1 MRFPG
6 RRQWAAATL
15 LLLAALAFGAFAQ
28 LPGGDGPKTAS
39 RESTDPLGRNT
50 PRGTV
55 VGFIRAAGRDDAAS
69 AAKYLQ
75 VPEKQRARPE
85 VLVAD
90 LKALMDR
97 YFGQP
102 VTSISDSPEG
112 ALNDALPA
120 DRERVG
126 ALAIG
131 AQKLD
136 VVLVR
141 VPDPQAGLVWLISS
155 ETLAKVPQLRMAIA
169 STWIERTMPAS
180 LLDNEVFGLS
190 LAHWVALAGS
200 LVVPLVVLW
209 LVSAA
214 TMWLARRVVPG
225 PRRHLVEAWYAAIR
239 WPVVVVLA
247 LGIHLMSLPLLGFA
261 LTFRVAYLRV
271 GLIPTVIAFA
281 WLLRRVLKLGF
292 AQARSIVWGKDRT
305 STQSLMLLG
314 ERLLQALVVVL
325 ALLAILGVAGV
336 DTKTALTGLGIGGVA
351 LALGAQKTVENVL
364 GGVFLLSDRAL
375 AVGDL
380 CRVADRMGWV
390 EDITLRS
397 VRLRTL
403 DRTLVS
409 VPAGVLAQAGIENY
423 TTREKILAKTM
434 LRLRYGTSV
443 DQLRT
448 ILEGIRRL
456 LEADLRIEAGS
467 SRIRLV
473 DFGERAVE
481 LELFAYVLTADLPQF
496 LAVKEEL
503 LLAIAGI
510 VEAAGSGFA
519 QPTEFIYMDDKP
531 GAPAPARAADA
542 RDRVTAARVP
552 QAVP

>member
-6 RRQWAAATL
+6 RRRWAAASV
-15 LLLAALAFGAFAQ
+15 LLLAALAFGAAAQ
-28 LPGGDGPKTAS
+28 LASGDGPKAPAH
-39 RESTDPLGRNT
+39 ESTDPLGRNT

-75 VPEKQRARPE
+75 VPEKQRARAE

-97 YFGQP
+97 YFSQP

-131 AQKLD
+131 TQKLD
-136 VVLVR
+136 VTLVR
-141 VPDPQAGLVWLISS
+141 VSDPQAGLVWLISS

-169 STWIERTMPAS
+169 STWIERTMPTA
-180 LLDNEVFGLS
+180 LQDRELFGLPW
-190 LAHWVALAGS
+190 AHWIVLVGS
-200 LVVPLVVLW
+200 VVVPVVVLW
-209 LVSAA
+209 PLSAA
-214 TMWLARRVVPG
+214 AIWLARRIVPRA
-225 PRRHLVEAWYAAIR
+225 RRHVVDAWYAAIR
-239 WPVVVVLA
+239 WPVVAVLA
-247 LGIHLMSLPLLGFA
+247 LVIHLASLPLLGFP

-271 GLIPTVIAFA
+271 GLLPTVIAFA
-281 WLLRRVLKLGF
+281 WLVRRALKLGF
-292 AQARSIVWGKDRT
+292 AQARSIVWGKDRS

-314 ERLLQALVVVL
+314 ERLLQALVVVV
-325 ALLAILGVAGV
+325 ALLAILAIAGV

-380 CRVADRMGWV
+380 CRIADRMGWV

-397 VRLRTL
+397 VRLRTPE
-403 DRTLVS
+403 RTLVS

-423 TTREKILAKTM
+423 TTREKILAKTL
-434 LRLRYGTSV
+434 LRLRYGTNV
-443 DQLRT
+443 EQLRT
-448 ILEGIRRL
+448 ILDGIRAL
-456 LEADLRIEAGS
+456 LEANLRIEAGS
-467 SRIRLV
+467 SRIRLI

-481 LELFAYVLTADLPQF
+481 LELFAYVLTADLPEF
-496 LAVKEEL
+496 MAIREGL
-503 LLAIAGI
+503 LLDIAGV
-510 VEAAGSGFA
+510 VEAAGSAFA

-531 GAPAPARAADA
+531 GATAPARTADA
-542 RDRVTAARVP
+542 RDRATPARVP
-552 QAVP
+552 EVVP